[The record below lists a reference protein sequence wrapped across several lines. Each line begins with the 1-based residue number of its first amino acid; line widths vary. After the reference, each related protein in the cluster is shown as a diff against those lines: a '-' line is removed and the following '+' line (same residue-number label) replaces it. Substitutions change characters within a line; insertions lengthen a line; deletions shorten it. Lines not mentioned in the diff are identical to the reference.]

1 MLHFSFLFLCF
12 FPSSFFHF
20 LSFFLVFS
28 LSLVSF
34 FLLSFFFPFLYLFS
48 LFSCFTPLSLVF
60 SFPFFRFLSL
70 QCRIKVYLLPHSSIS
85 LPFSSRSLYLS
96 PLFSCFA
103 PLSLVSP
110 FPFALFSFFL
120 CFSLSFSLFLSLF
133 FPSEIQNK
141 FKIINPSSHSVYRK
155 AYAYIPISSSLW
167 IEPLYRNLRT
177 TMLNFPGFRV
187 EFVPT
192 SYALL

>member
-1 MLHFSFLFLCF
+1 MRLNAGTWFWDFFFAQKAELNFRLPDIGYFFMLHFSFLFLCF

-20 LSFFLVFS
+20 LSFFLV
-28 LSLVSF
+28 
-34 FLLSFFFPFLYLFS
+34 LLLFPLFPSFFFLPVPLSLFS
-48 LFSCFTPLSLVF
+48 FLFFLFSCFTPLSLVF
-60 SFPFFRFLSL
+60 SFPFS
-70 QCRIKVYLLPHSSIS
+70 
-85 LPFSSRSLYLS
+85 
-96 PLFSCFA
+96 
-103 PLSLVSP
+103 
-110 FPFALFSFFL
+110 FALSSFFL

-187 EFVPT
+187 EFVPA

>member
-1 MLHFSFLFLCF
+1 MPAHGFGFFFAQKAELNFRLPDIGYFFMLHFSFLFLCF

-28 LSLVSF
+28 LSLV
-34 FLLSFFFPFLYLFS
+34 
-48 LFSCFTPLSLVF
+48 F
-60 SFPFFRFLSL
+60 SFPFS
-70 QCRIKVYLLPHSSIS
+70 
-85 LPFSSRSLYLS
+85 
-96 PLFSCFA
+96 
-103 PLSLVSP
+103 
-110 FPFALFSFFL
+110 FALSSFFL

-187 EFVPT
+187 EFVPA